1 MKEMIPND
9 TTKSSNYKLNSEK
22 NNNKGSIPKNKVSMS
37 IEMRLVEFE

>member
-9 TTKSSNYKLNSEK
+9 TTKSSNYKPKLEK
-22 NNNKGSIPKNKVSMS
+22 QQQRSIPKNKVTMS

>member
-9 TTKSSNYKLNSEK
+9 TTKSSNKLEK
-22 NNNKGSIPKNKVSMS
+22 QQQRSIPKNKVTMS